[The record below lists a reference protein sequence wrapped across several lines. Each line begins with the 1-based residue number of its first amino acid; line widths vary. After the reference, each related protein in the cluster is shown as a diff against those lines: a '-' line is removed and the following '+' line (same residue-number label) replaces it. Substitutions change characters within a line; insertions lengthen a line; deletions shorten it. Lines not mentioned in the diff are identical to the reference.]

1 MAEFQKGL
9 GQDGLEHDGID
20 QGDLGLV
27 LDCERRIVN
36 AWPSPATLLI
46 DDWVVRFASGYS
58 GRANS
63 ASPLRPGAELDE
75 ATLAQIEE
83 LYRADGLPPCIRL
96 TPLVAASTRELVLTR
111 GYRVKDASFGL
122 IRPLADIEPEVEPD
136 LQIEARPSQE
146 WIAGV
151 AARQSGIKA
160 DPHKL
165 AAIVDAVR
173 LPAAFATWLVAGE
186 PVAFGMSVA
195 ERGMAEIGSVV
206 VDPAHRGHGFGRRLI
221 VGLMGWARAMECDS
235 AYLQVDQTN
244 AVAIGLYRSLGFR
257 QLYAYET
264 RILDLAA

>member
-1 MAEFQKGL
+1 MAADEGT
-9 GQDGLEHDGID
+9 GT
-20 QGDLGLV
+20 DLALM

-46 DDWVVRFASGYS
+46 GDFVVRFASGYS

-63 ASPLRPGAELDE
+63 ASPLKPGAELDE
-75 ATLAQIEE
+75 DTLSLIEE
-83 LYRADGLPPCIRL
+83 LFRSDGLQPCIRL
-96 TPLVAASTRELVLTR
+96 TPLVGEATLAMVKAR
-111 GYRVKDASFGL
+111 GYVVRDASFGL
-122 IRPLADIEPEVEPD
+122 IRSLDDIEPEVEPD
-136 LQIEARPSQE
+136 LQIEARPSAD

-160 DPHKL
+160 DAGKL
-165 AAIVDAVR
+165 AAIVEGVR
-173 LPAAFATWLVAGE
+173 LPAAFATWLVTGE

-206 VDPAHRGHGFGRRLI
+206 VDPAHRGHGLGRRLI
-221 VGLMGWARAMECDS
+221 GGLMGWARAMGAEQ

-244 AVAIGLYRSLGFR
+244 AVALGLYRSLGFR

-264 RILDLAA
+264 RVLDLAG

>member
-1 MAEFQKGL
+1 MAEHP
-9 GQDGLEHDGID
+9 QDLD
-20 QGDLGLV
+20 LV

-46 DDWVVRFASGYS
+46 GDWVVRFASGYS

-63 ASPLRPGAELDE
+63 ASPLKPGAELDE
-75 ATLAQIEE
+75 ATLALIEE

-96 TPLVAASTRELVLTR
+96 TPLVGAATRAAVLAR

-122 IRPLADIEPEVEPD
+122 IRSLAAIVPDSEPE

-146 WIAGV
+146 WITGV
-151 AARQSGIKA
+151 AARQTGIKA
-160 DPHKL
+160 DPDKL
-165 AAIVDAVR
+165 SAIVDAVR

-206 VDPAHRGHGFGRRLI
+206 VDPAHRGHGYGRRLMA
-221 VGLMGWARAMECDS
+221 GLMGWARAMECEQ

-244 AVAIGLYRSLGFR
+244 AVALGLYGSLGFR
-257 QLYAYET
+257 QIYAYET
-264 RILDLAA
+264 RVLDLAG

>member
-1 MAEFQKGL
+1 MT
-9 GQDGLEHDGID
+9 
-20 QGDLGLV
+20 QGRDSLSQNDLGLV

-46 DDWVVRFASGYS
+46 GDWVVRFASGYS

-63 ASPLRPGAELDE
+63 ASPLKPRAELDE
-75 ATLAQIEE
+75 ATLALIEE
-83 LYRADGLPPCIRL
+83 LYRSDGLPPCIRL
-96 TPLVAASTRELVLTR
+96 TPLVGEATLAMVKAR
-111 GYRVKDASFGL
+111 GYAMRDASFGL
-122 IRPLADIEPEVEPD
+122 IRSLDDIMTEIEPD
-136 LQIEARPSQE
+136 LQIEARPSSE

-151 AARQSGIKA
+151 AARQTGIKA
-160 DPHKL
+160 DPEKL
-165 AAIVDAVR
+165 SAIVDAVR

-206 VDPAHRGHGFGRRLI
+206 VDPAHRGHGLGRRLI
-221 VGLMGWARAMECDS
+221 GGLMGWARAMDCGQ

-244 AVAIGLYRSLGFR
+244 AVALRLYGSLGFR

-264 RILDLAA
+264 RVLDLGA